1 MKANA
6 KRLLWRIIGWSAVIA
21 IAVGGYALSQKNQRD
36 DPAQQYKTETVDRG
50 EIVQIISANGT
61 LNPVSIVNVG
71 TQISGTIQR
80 MHANFNDRVTQEQ
93 ILAELDPAIL
103 QATLKQSQAN
113 LLSAG
118 ADLRLAQTKQGRTRM
133 LVQKGF
139 IAQAEL
145 DQTTQALEAGQA
157 KLAVAKAQV
166 ERDEANLRYSVI
178 RSPVSGVVIAR
189 NVDVGQTVAASF
201 QTPTLFQI
209 AQDLTEMQIDTSI
222 AEADIGRV
230 RLGQE
235 VSFTVD
241 TFADKNFT
249 GNVKQIRLNPTI
261 QQNVVAYNVVIGAK
275 NADGTLLPGMTAHVQ
290 IATDRRDQALRVPN
304 AALRFRPKEDEPAAR
319 GQGAKVYR
327 LVDGKAVQTQVKI
340 GIADNSHSEVTSEG
354 LKVGD
359 LVITRDRTAK
369 KENEQGGGFRLRVM

>member
-6 KRLLWRIIGWSAVIA
+6 KRLLWRITGWSAVIA
-21 IAVGGYALSQKNQRD
+21 IAVGGYALSQKHQRD
-36 DPAQQYKTETVDRG
+36 DPAQQYKTESVDRG

-80 MHANFNDRVTQEQ
+80 MHANFNDRVTEGQ

-103 QATLKQSQAN
+103 QATLKQSEAN
-113 LLSAG
+113 LLSAE

-133 LVQKGF
+133 LVDKAF
-139 IAQAEL
+139 IARAEL
-145 DQTTQALEAGQA
+145 DQTTQALEAAQA

-235 VSFTVD
+235 VTFTVD

-275 NADGTLLPGMTAHVQ
+275 NPEGTLLPGMTAHVQ
-290 IATDRRDQALRVPN
+290 IATDRRDNALRVPN
-304 AALRFRPKEDEPAAR
+304 AALRFRPKDDETAAR
-319 GQGAKVYR
+319 GPGAKVYR
-327 LVDGKAVQTQVKI
+327 LVGGKPVQTQVKI
-340 GIADNSHSEVTSEG
+340 GIADNSYSEVTSEE

-359 LVITRDRTAK
+359 LVITRDRGAK